1 MHHIIVPVDLSENSR
16 DALVY
21 AAHLAKQAGIG
32 LTMIHGYSLLKKAVH
47 ATGIGREEGDPEEW
61 MNRQAEAL
69 KAYLP
74 EVPVSTRIV
83 QGDVV
88 DFLRPLVDETRADF
102 VVMGAQGRH
111 ENADTY
117 LGSTAGAVVKTTD
130 VPVLFVPPRY
140 KFQPID
146 RVVFTVKNTTVRYLG
161 TLEPVLAIK
170 ELFKPHIQLL
180 HIGENLDPVP
190 EQSFSI
196 LQVIH
201 DITRYGNDNFNES
214 INEYLSQHRADLVV
228 AIRRKRGFLE
238 RTLGPTKTFADKFHV
253 NVPMLVLVGED
264 Y

>member
-21 AAHLAKQAGIG
+21 AANLAHEAGIG
-32 LTMIHGYSLLKKAVH
+32 LTMIHGYSLLEKA
-47 ATGIGREEGDPEEW
+47 ANLTGISRKEEHAEEW
-61 MNRQAEAL
+61 MHRQAEAL
-69 KAYLP
+69 RALLP
-74 EVPVSTRIV
+74 DVPIQVRIV
-83 QGDVV
+83 QGDVI

-102 VVMGAQGRH
+102 VVMGCQGRH
-111 ENADTY
+111 ESEDTY
-117 LGSTAGAVVKTTD
+117 LGSTAGAMVKTTD
-130 VPVLFVPPRY
+130 IPVLFIPPRY
-140 KFQPID
+140 KYQRID

-180 HIGENLDPVP
+180 HIGENPDPVP

-214 INEYLSQHRADLVV
+214 INEYLSQHRADLVI